1 MENKIEISTDMVIN
15 ANSLRNNNIQK
26 RHIKETI
33 TEILKRLN
41 QELINTHREGKHFI
55 VTTLPITFDIPNMN
69 NKDTQRLIWS
79 RVLEYLLEKKYRVW
93 INPTNDS
100 CKIKITWI
108 NEVDEIDIAD
118 QNRIIIN
125 HTKKF

>member
-1 MENKIEISTDMVIN
+1 MDNKIEISDDTVIN
-15 ANSLRNNNIQK
+15 ARALRNNNIQK
-26 RHIKETI
+26 RHIKENI

-41 QELINTHREGKHFI
+41 QELINAHREGKHCVI
-55 VTTLPITFDIPNMN
+55 TTLPITFDIPNMV

-79 RVLEYLLEKKYRVW
+79 RVIEFLLEKKYRVW

-108 NEVDEIDIAD
+108 NEADECSIAE
-118 QNRIIIN
+118 QNNIIIK

>member
-1 MENKIEISTDMVIN
+1 MDNKIEISSDAVVF
-15 ANSLRNNNIQK
+15 ANTLRNNNIQK

-41 QELINTHREGKHFI
+41 HELINSHREGKHYI
-55 VTTLPITFDIPNMN
+55 ITTLPITFDIPNMI

-79 RVLEYLLEKKYRVW
+79 RIIEYLLEKRYRVW

-108 NEVDEIDIAD
+108 NEVDEIDIAN
-118 QNRIIIN
+118 QNNIIIK
-125 HTKKF
+125 HTNKF

>member
-1 MENKIEISTDMVIN
+1 MENKIEISADMVIN

-41 QELINTHREGKHFI
+41 QELINAHREGKHFI

-108 NEVDEIDIAD
+108 NEVDEIDIAN

-125 HTKKF
+125 HTKKI